1 MLKNELLKSLI
12 GKTVMV
18 SVKEDDTFY
27 TDKKMSIF
35 TEEDYDYYSSDEF
48 EFYYNE
54 EVLPRIYEVYLI
66 H

>member
-1 MLKNELLKSLI
+1 MFKKELLKSLI
-12 GKTVMV
+12 GKKVIVT
-18 SVKEDDTFY
+18 VKEDDIFNI
-27 TDKKMSIF
+27 DKKCSVF
-35 TEEDYDYYSSDEF
+35 TKEDYEYYSSNEF